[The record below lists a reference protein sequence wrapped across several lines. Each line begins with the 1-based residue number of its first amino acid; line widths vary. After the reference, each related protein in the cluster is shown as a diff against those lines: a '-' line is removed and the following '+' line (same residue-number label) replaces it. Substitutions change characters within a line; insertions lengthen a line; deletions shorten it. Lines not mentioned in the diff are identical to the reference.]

1 MTDERTQKFLMDPP
15 EESEPFFDA
24 ARENKLLIQ
33 RCPSCGK
40 HQFYP
45 RKICKHCGSPDVEW
59 VEASGRGVV
68 HTYTVIHRG
77 MPGWRE
83 EGPYVA
89 AIVELAEGARMT
101 TNIVD
106 CAPDDVSID
115 MPVAVKFVDEGRYVL
130 PRFRP
135 A

>member
-1 MTDERTQKFLMDPP
+1 
-15 EESEPFFDA
+15 
-24 ARENKLLIQ
+24 
-33 RCPSCGK
+33 
-40 HQFYP
+40 
-45 RKICKHCGSPDVEW
+45 
-59 VEASGRGVV
+59 
-68 HTYTVIHRG
+68 

-89 AIVELAEGARMT
+89 AIVQLEEGPRMT

-106 CAPDDVSID
+106 CAPSDVRVD
-115 MPVAVKFVDEGRYVL
+115 MPVEVTFVDEGQYVL